1 MFNTLKNTKPKLHL
15 CLILLKQ
22 LLWMLIDYLK
32 ESTIVQ
38 DIKESLMNKFRN
50 KKKIR
55 SDPLSLFLDDFSDI
69 YYKWN
74 YENLKDFGETK
85 NFQDLMTIRNFCN
98 YQGGGCNGNQMYY
111 GCLYIEWPMLTIF
124 Q

>member
-1 MFNTLKNTKPKLHL
+1 
-15 CLILLKQ
+15 
-22 LLWMLIDYLK
+22 MLIDYLK

-69 YYKWN
+69 YYKWVR
-74 YENLKDFGETK
+74 EKSGIPEL
-85 NFQDLMTIRNFCN
+85 
-98 YQGGGCNGNQMYY
+98 
-111 GCLYIEWPMLTIF
+111 
-124 Q
+124 